1 MLTNPDGHHISLIP
15 CMEHGLYCVLKP
27 MLYHPLIACDI
38 DETAA
43 MVEKVTSGE
52 LHCHMGHIAPNTAK
66 NLIQK
71 GLVTG
76 LELKDSPT
84 PFTHCSSCIYAKA
97 QRKSVPI
104 VHEGVC
110 ATGYGAEVHTDVWG
124 PSKIA
129 TLAG

>member
-1 MLTNPDGHHISLIP
+1 
-15 CMEHGLYCVLKP
+15 
-27 MLYHPLIACDI
+27 
-38 DETAA
+38 
-43 MVEKVTSGE
+43 
-52 LHCHMGHIAPNTAK
+52 MGHIAPNTAK

-84 PFTHCSSCIYAKA
+84 PFTHCSSCIYVKA
-97 QRKSVPI
+97 QCKSVPI
-104 VHEGVC
+104 VHEGAH
-110 ATGYGAEVHTDVWG
+110 ATEYGAEVHTDVWG